1 MASTNTSFSGRL
13 RRSDGFTLAEAM
25 MGVAIGSIIMAGV
38 LSSYIMC
45 ARQFRALANYWEI
58 HSDGRYAVDRFTS
71 DIRSV
76 YDVTSYS
83 SNGPL
88 VVKLPYFNNG
98 GVVTGSTTVTYTY
111 TAGALKRT
119 VSNPASTSV
128 LATNV
133 YDCKFYLYDRVGNP
147 TTVLANSKG
156 VVIEIFLRKYTA
168 GRKQTE
174 DYLSARVNMR
184 NKP

>member
-1 MASTNTSFSGRL
+1 L
-13 RRSDGFTLAEAM
+13 RRADGFTLAEAL

-38 LSSYIMC
+38 LSSYIMGV
-45 ARQFRALANYWEI
+45 RQFRALANYWEI
-58 HSDGRYAVDRFTS
+58 HSDGRYAVDRFTG

-76 YDVTSYS
+76 YDVTSYA

-88 VVKLPYFNNG
+88 VVKIPYFNSG
-98 GVVTGSTTVTYTY
+98 GVVTGSTTVTYSFTG
-111 TAGALKRT
+111 GALKRT
-119 VSNPASTSV
+119 VSSPASTSV

-133 YDCKFYLYDRVGNP
+133 YDLKFFLYDRVGNP
-147 TTVLANSKG
+147 TTVLSTSKG

-168 GRKQTE
+168 GQKQSE
-174 DYLSARVNMR
+174 DFLSARVNMR